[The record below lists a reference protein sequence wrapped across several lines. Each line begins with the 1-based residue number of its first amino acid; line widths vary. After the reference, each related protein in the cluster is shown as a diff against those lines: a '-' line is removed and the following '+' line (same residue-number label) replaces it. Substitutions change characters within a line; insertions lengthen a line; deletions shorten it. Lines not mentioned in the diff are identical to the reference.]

1 MLAKV
6 VACSTEHLE
15 RVVKRIALLAEQ
27 LQHHDPQVA
36 CSWRPGPPIERTRP

>member
-1 MLAKV
+1 MHVLSGADLMLAKV

-27 LQHHDPQVA
+27 LQHHDP
-36 CSWRPGPPIERTRP
+36 